1 MKIDPLHVLLNTEF
15 LPSKKFFFIGGN
27 EITLMEKISDVII
40 KRYKEIENPQ
50 ILNIN
55 SIDGYVNESGLFEDK
70 KIIIG
75 KECKGINEKS
85 INNIRDIG
93 GIFIFK
99 HENSAKSRSIK
110 KQFSKDKDCCFIDCY
125 EIEKDSKVKII
136 NNFLSMNNLK
146 IKDEV
151 YWFLVEKIH
160 NKYAFIEN
168 TFNNILALETKE
180 LTFENIK
187 KILTVDDSGKNKLFF
202 NLLKKNDEIIYIFR
216 EKILSSAD
224 ANEFFYFCRFY
235 CQQIIDHRSEKG
247 INNENL
253 AKLIGKSSSHVSN
266 ILRLLEL
273 DKKIQ
278 QMVINGDLSMG
289 HARALI
295 GVPDAINKAKEIIEK
310 KLSVRQIEK
319 ITSEFKKNKT
329 KKNSKD
335 PNIIDLEKELSDKI
349 GLKTSIQFNE
359 NGSSGS
365 LTLYYSDLN
374 QLDDLMK
381 RLKK

>member
-1 MKIDPLHVLLNTEF
+1 MNKENKLGMGLGALLSTTNNNTENSNGIQKINISQIIPN
-15 LPSKKFFFIGGN
+15 PSQPRKNFKDEDLKELSSSIKNQGL
-27 EITLMEKISDVII
+27 IQPIII
-40 KRYKEIENPQ
+40 KPINDGQYQIIAGERRWRACQLNGMHEVECVIKNLGDTNVLEAALIENIQ
-50 ILNIN
+50 REDLNVIEEAN
-55 SIDGYVNESGLFEDK
+55 AYKGL
-70 KIIIG
+70 I
-75 KECKGINEKS
+75 
-85 INNIRDIG
+85 
-93 GIFIFK
+93 
-99 HENSAKSRSIK
+99 
-110 KQFSKDKDCCFIDCY
+110 
-125 EIEKDSKVKII
+125 EI
-136 NNFLSMNNLK
+136 
-146 IKDEV
+146 
-151 YWFLVEKIH
+151 
-160 NKYAFIEN
+160 
-168 TFNNILALETKE
+168 
-180 LTFENIK
+180 
-187 KILTVDDSGKNKLFF
+187 
-202 NLLKKNDEIIYIFR
+202 
-216 EKILSSAD
+216 
-224 ANEFFYFCRFY
+224 
-235 CQQIIDHRSEKG
+235 KG

-278 QMVINGDLSMG
+278 EMLINGDLSMG

-310 KLSVRQIEK
+310 KLSVRETEK
-319 ITSEFKKNKT
+319 ITSEFKKNKS
-329 KKNSKD
+329 KKILKD